1 MQFFMSEDRMEEQPP
16 ALGVETVTT
25 SIIQYLSF
33 SSFLHHCRAPFSC
46 LRLEDLTTVTE
57 LSCFT
62 PSATVQLQ
70 SSLLHS
76 TSGSIYTQSLSQLT
90 CASSLKCTNIMHPA
104 QHACFIFV
112 QPSYNHDT

>member
-1 MQFFMSEDRMEEQPP
+1 MSEDHMEEQPP

-25 SIIQYLSF
+25 NTIQYLSI
-33 SSFLHHCRAPFSC
+33 SSFLLHCMASFSC
-46 LRLEDLTTVTE
+46 LRLEDLITVTE

-76 TSGSIYTQSLSQLT
+76 ASDSLYTQSLSHLT
-90 CASSLKCTNIMHPA
+90 CASSLKCTNINA
-104 QHACFIFV
+104 SSTACLLHFCPTII
-112 QPSYNHDT
+112 QS